1 MRLPVGTK
9 VVMSERGK
17 AKWKD
22 NNNNPHNVE
31 GTITSFDEEE
41 YGWGFAQFQEGLF
54 DEEDYFPFSVDWDNG
69 RHNVYRYGDLDPAV
83 DFTVKSLEDYL

>member
-1 MRLPVGTK
+1 MRLPIGTR

-22 NNNNPHNVE
+22 SNNNPHNIE
-31 GTITSFDEEE
+31 GTVTNFYEDEYEC
-41 YGWGFAQFQEGLF
+41 GFVQFQEGFL
-54 DEEDYFPFSVDWDNG
+54 DAEDYFAFSVDWDNG
-69 RHNVYRYGDLDPAV
+69 RHNVYRYGDLYPAV

>member
-17 AKWKD
+17 AKWNDSK
-22 NNNNPHNVE
+22 NNPHSVE
-31 GTITSFDEEE
+31 GTIVNFYEDEYEE
-41 YGWGFAQFQEGLF
+41 GLIEFQEGLF
-54 DEEDYFPFSVDWDNG
+54 DEENYFPFSVDWDNG
-69 RHNVYRYGDLDPAV
+69 AHNVYRYGDLEPAV